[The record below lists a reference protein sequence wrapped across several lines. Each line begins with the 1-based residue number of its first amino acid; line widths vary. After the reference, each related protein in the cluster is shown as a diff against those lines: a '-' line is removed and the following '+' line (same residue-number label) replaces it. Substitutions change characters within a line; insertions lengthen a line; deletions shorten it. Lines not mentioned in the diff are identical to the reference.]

1 MDQVPKLINL
11 IEEKNNLTAQIQ
23 SENDAIQSKAKDSPL
38 EKILN
43 NSGFKHLAEN
53 IFSNM
58 TDEYTD
64 VCRDIN
70 QSSKSILDNPM
81 FYLRK
86 FKNISKENQKVWF
99 KFIQAER
106 NSKKLKAI
114 ISYLQWN
121 LKKNVVDLL
130 CYNSPAAQ
138 DDFRKK
144 IWKSCRKLKTS
155 DEDTEIVKIL
165 APLTDNPNF
174 PDKHGRTPS
183 EVATSVEIKD
193 LILEYSSEKC
203 SVGRF
208 TKQVSKKLA
217 KQF

>member
-43 NSGFKHLAEN
+43 NSGFAHLAEN
-53 IFSNM
+53 IFSNT
-58 TDEYTD
+58 TDEYAD

-121 LKKNVVDLL
+121 LKKEPLVDLL
-130 CYNSPAAQ
+130 CFTSPEVQ

-144 IWKSCRKLKTS
+144 IRES
-155 DEDTEIVKIL
+155 
-165 APLTDNPNF
+165 
-174 PDKHGRTPS
+174 
-183 EVATSVEIKD
+183 
-193 LILEYSSEKC
+193 
-203 SVGRF
+203 
-208 TKQVSKKLA
+208 
-217 KQF
+217 